1 MREAHSTTA
10 LAVLKDRFGFD
21 RFRPGQR
28 EIVDAVLEGRDVLA
42 VMPTGGGKSLGF
54 SLPALLLDAPV
65 LVVSP
70 LIALMKD
77 QVDGL
82 LAQEIPASYVNSTVS
97 PGEQRLRIQA
107 FREGRLRLLY
117 VAPERF
123 RSDRFREALSGFR
136 PGLFAIDEAHCI
148 SEWGHDFR
156 PDYLRLREAAEEL
169 SRPPILAL
177 TATATAEV
185 REHICDN
192 LGLRQPT
199 IIIEGFERPNLDFA
213 VEAIPT
219 RPQKLERAREL
230 VREGGRGIVYASTR
244 KNVESVALGLREAGL
259 KAGFYHAGLRDDDR
273 RKVQDRFRSGALP
286 VVVATNA
293 FGMGIDRP
301 DLRFVIH
308 HDLPGSVEAYTQ
320 EAGRAGRDGEPA
332 RCVLLYQAGD
342 ARLQRFFIETAYP
355 SRQVILSVLHGL
367 RALAGQGQDEVIDEE
382 RLIDCAPERT
392 HPRAVD
398 SSLRILAENGL
409 VARGL
414 AQDGRR
420 RVARFVTA
428 GTIDFEHLQ
437 ERAAREFQLLHH
449 MIEYAERAG
458 CHRAYLVNYFAG
470 PGTVD
475 DCGACEGCR
484 RQDSRREITEDEVAT
499 VRCLLRLLCDL
510 DGRYGRRRIINILAG
525 SKAKEI
531 LANQLDQLPHYGSLS
546 RLPTAFI
553 DRLMNECI
561 AVDLARVAAGEYPV
575 VGITE
580 KGRLLLEGR
589 TSIHLSC
596 FDERPRKKTRSTPK
610 VQDDPQ
616 RPMDPAV
623 LALVERLRDWRNS
636 RARGDSV
643 PAYVILHDRTLAEL
657 ARDQPS
663 TEKELLGVKGIGPA
677 KAEKYGQEILE
688 LLRS

>member
-1 MREAHSTTA
+1 MSSACAS
-10 LAVLKDRFGFD
+10 
-21 RFRPGQR
+21 RPSAR
-28 EIVDAVLEGRDVLA
+28 
-42 VMPTGGGKSLGF
+42 
-54 SLPALLLDAPV
+54 
-65 LVVSP
+65 
-70 LIALMKD
+70 
-77 QVDGL
+77 
-82 LAQEIPASYVNSTVS
+82 
-97 PGEQRLRIQA
+97 
-107 FREGRLRLLY
+107 GRLRLLY

-123 RSDRFREALSGFR
+123 RSERFREALSGFR

-177 TATATAEV
+177 TATATADV
-185 REHICDN
+185 RAHIGEN

-199 IIIEGFERPNLDFA
+199 IIIEGFERPNLDFV

-219 RPQKLERAREL
+219 RPGKLERTQEL
-230 VREGGRGIVYASTR
+230 VRAGGRGIVYASTR

-273 RKVQDRFRSGALP
+273 HTVQDRFKSGALP

-367 RALAGQGQDEVIDEE
+367 RALAGRGPDRVVAEHLLNDVVP
-382 RLIDCAPERT
+382 AGT
-392 HPRAVD
+392 HPRGVD
-398 SSLRILAENGL
+398 SALRILQEHGL
-409 VARGL
+409 VSRG
-414 AQDGRR
+414 QGSDGGS
-420 RVARFVTA
+420 RVARFVTD
-428 GTIDFEHLQ
+428 GTIDFEHLRQ
-437 ERAAREFQLLHH
+437 RADREFQLLHH

-470 PGTVD
+470 QGTAE

-484 RQDSRREITEDEVAT
+484 RQSSRREITDEEMAT

-510 DGRYGRRRIINILAG
+510 DGRYGRRRIVNILAG

-546 RLPTAFI
+546 RVPTAFI

-580 KGRLLLEGR
+580 RGRNLLEGGPP
-589 TSIHLSC
+589 IHLSC
-596 FDERPRKKTRSTPK
+596 FDELPRRKTRSTRTSR
-610 VQDDPQ
+610 VDPELSD
-616 RPMDPAV
+616 DPAV
-623 LALVERLRDWRNS
+623 LALVERLRDWRNN
-636 RARGDSV
+636 RARSDSV
-643 PAYVILHDRTLAEL
+643 PAYVILHDRTLGEL
-657 ARDQPS
+657 AREHPR
-663 TEKELLGVKGIGPA
+663 TEQELLGVKGIGQA

-688 LLRS
+688 LLDS